1 MENHTIS
8 LISKSLNI
16 RDKQVK
22 NVIELFE
29 GGATIPFVAR
39 YRKERTNN
47 LDEVA
52 LAEIQKLN
60 QYYNDLEKRKA
71 YIIDKISS
79 EDKLT
84 SELKSKIENTYD
96 ATTLEDIYLPYK
108 SKRKTKAVVAR
119 ENGLEPLAKI
129 IMSQKSY
136 NIEESA
142 RKFLN
147 KNIDTIDEALEGAR
161 HIIAEWVNENIG
173 IRELLRNDFEKY
185 AKLKSKAV
193 KLSADKLGSKKI
205 EEAEKYSD
213 YFDYEQSI
221 SRIPSHRFLAIS
233 RAVNLGFLKIS
244 IIIDEDYTLN
254 KIYRKFIRG
263 NSDSS
268 EQIEL
273 AINDAYKRLLKPSI
287 QNELLNKIKEKS
299 DIEAIKVFEKNLS
312 QLLLASP
319 LGQKNILAID
329 PGFRTG
335 CKVVCINKNG
345 DLQHNET
352 IFPHAPQN
360 QYKQSAS
367 KIINLTKSYK
377 IEAIAIGNGTAGRET
392 ERFVK
397 GLKLKLPIFLISEDG
412 ASVYSASKIAREEF
426 GNYDVTVRGAVSIGR
441 RLMDP
446 LAELVKIDPK
456 SIGVGQYQHEV
467 NQTKLQEALD
477 NVTLSA
483 VNKVGVNLNTAG
495 KHLLAYVS
503 GLGPSLAQNIVDYR
517 SENGSFKTRKEL
529 LKVARL
535 GNKAFEQSAGFL
547 RINNAKNPLD
557 NSSIHPES
565 YKIVE
570 SIARANKVKVDE
582 LIGNKELIELIKF
595 TDYKTDTVGELTL
608 LDIKKELL
616 KPGLDPR
623 SILEEI
629 HFDDKIQTIK
639 DLNEGMEL
647 IGKVV
652 NITNFGAFVDLGIKE
667 SGLIHLSNMA
677 DRYISDPNEIVS
689 LQQAV
694 NVKIISLDINKKRI
708 GLKLLQ

>member
-1 MENHTIS
+1 MNNHTTS
-8 LISKSLNI
+8 LIAKSLNL
-16 RDKQVK
+16 RENQVN

-52 LAEIQKLN
+52 LADIQKLN
-60 QYYNDLEKRKA
+60 QYYTDLEKRKT
-71 YIIDKISS
+71 YIIDKIASD
-79 EDKLT
+79 DKLT
-84 SELKSKIENTYD
+84 SELKSKIENTFD
-96 ATTLEDIYLPYK
+96 ATALEDIYLPYK

-136 NIEESA
+136 DLEGSA
-142 RKFLN
+142 RKFVN
-147 KNIDTIDEALEGAR
+147 KNIEDVEKALEGAR

-173 IRELLRNDFEKY
+173 VRELLRNDFEKFS
-185 AKLKSKAV
+185 KLKSKVV
-193 KLSADKLGSKKI
+193 KSKI

-221 SRIPSHRFLAIS
+221 SRIPSHRFLAIT
-233 RAVNLGFLKIS
+233 RAVNLGLLKMS
-244 IIIDEDYTLN
+244 VTIDEDYTLS
-254 KIYRKFIRG
+254 KIYRKFVRG
-263 NSDSS
+263 NSESA

-287 QNELLNKIKEKS
+287 ENELLHKIKEKS
-299 DIEAIKVFEKNLS
+299 DIEAIKVFEKNLT

-352 IFPHAPQN
+352 IYPHAPQN

-367 KIINLTKSYK
+367 KIFNLVKAYK
-377 IEAIAIGNGTAGRET
+377 TEAIAIGNGTAGRET

-483 VNKVGVNLNTAG
+483 VNKVGANLNTAG

-503 GLGPSLAQNIVDYR
+503 GLGPALAQNIVDYR

-547 RINNAKNPLD
+547 RIKNAKNPLD
-557 NSSIHPES
+557 NSGIHPES
-565 YKIVE
+565 YEIVE
-570 SIARANKVKVDE
+570 KIAKANKVKVAD
-582 LIGNKELIELIKF
+582 LVGNKELIESINF
-595 TDYKTDTVGELTL
+595 ADYKTEEVGELTL
-608 LDIKKELL
+608 MDIKKELL

-629 HFDDKIQTIK
+629 HFDDKIRTIN

-647 IGKVV
+647 TGKVV

-694 NVKIISLDINKKRI
+694 NVRIISLDIPKKRI
-708 GLKLLQ
+708 GLKLL

>member
-1 MENHTIS
+1 MNNHTTS
-8 LISKSLNI
+8 LIAKSLNL
-16 RDKQVK
+16 RENQVN

-52 LAEIQKLN
+52 LADIQKLN
-60 QYYNDLEKRKA
+60 QYYTDLEKRKT
-71 YIIDKISS
+71 YIIDKIASD
-79 EDKLT
+79 DKLT
-84 SELKSKIENTYD
+84 SELKSKIENTFD
-96 ATTLEDIYLPYK
+96 ATALEDIYLPYK

-136 NIEESA
+136 DLEGSA
-142 RKFLN
+142 RKFVN
-147 KNIDTIDEALEGAR
+147 KNIEDVEKALEGAR

-173 IRELLRNDFEKY
+173 VRELLRNDFEKFS
-185 AKLKSKAV
+185 KLKSKVV
-193 KLSADKLGSKKI
+193 KSKI

-221 SRIPSHRFLAIS
+221 SRIPSHRFLAIT
-233 RAVNLGFLKIS
+233 RAVNLGLLKMS
-244 IIIDEDYTLN
+244 VTIDEDYTLS
-254 KIYRKFIRG
+254 KIYRKFVRG
-263 NSDSS
+263 NSESA

-287 QNELLNKIKEKS
+287 ENELLHKIKEKS
-299 DIEAIKVFEKNLS
+299 DIEAIKVFEKNLT

-352 IFPHAPQN
+352 IYPHAPQN

-367 KIINLTKSYK
+367 KIFNLVKAYK
-377 IEAIAIGNGTAGRET
+377 TEAIAIGNGTAGRET

-483 VNKVGVNLNTAG
+483 VNKVGANLNTAG

-503 GLGPSLAQNIVDYR
+503 GLGPALAQNIVDYR

-547 RINNAKNPLD
+547 RIKNAKNPLD
-557 NSSIHPES
+557 NSGIHPES
-565 YKIVE
+565 YEIVE
-570 SIARANKVKVDE
+570 KIAKANKVKIADLV
-582 LIGNKELIELIKF
+582 GNKELIESINF
-595 TDYKTDTVGELTL
+595 ADYKTEEVGELTL
-608 LDIKKELL
+608 MDIKIELL

-629 HFDDKIQTIK
+629 HFDDKIRTIN

-647 IGKVV
+647 TGKVV

-694 NVKIISLDINKKRI
+694 NVRIISLDIPKKRI
-708 GLKLLQ
+708 GLKLL

>member
-1 MENHTIS
+1 MDNHIIS
-8 LISKSLNI
+8 LMSKSLNI

-22 NVIELFE
+22 NTIELFD

-52 LAEIQKLN
+52 LADIQKLN
-60 QYYNDLEKRKA
+60 QYYIDLEKRKK
-71 YIIDKISS
+71 YIIDKIDS
-79 EDKLT
+79 EEKLT
-84 SELKSKIENTYD
+84 SELKSKIENTFD
-96 ATTLEDIYLPYK
+96 STVLEDIYLPFK

-119 ENGLEPLAKI
+119 DNGLEPLAKI

-136 NIEESA
+136 DLNSSA
-142 RKFLN
+142 IKFVI
-147 KNIDTIDEALEGAR
+147 KNINNTDEALEGAR
-161 HIIAEWVNENIG
+161 HIIAEWINENIG
-173 IRELLRNDFEKY
+173 VRELLRSDFEKSS
-185 AKLKSKAV
+185 KLKSKVV
-193 KLSADKLGSKKI
+193 KSKI
-205 EEAEKYSD
+205 EEADKYSD
-213 YFDYEQSI
+213 YFDYEQTI
-221 SRIPSHRFLAIS
+221 SRIPSHRFLAIT
-233 RAVNLGFLKIS
+233 RAVNLGLLKMS
-244 IIIDEDYTLN
+244 VAVDEEYILN

-263 NSDSS
+263 NSESA

-287 QNELLNKIKEKS
+287 ENELLNKIKEKS
-299 DIEAIKVFEKNLS
+299 DVDAIKVFEKNLS

-329 PGFRTG
+329 PGFKSG

-345 DLQHNET
+345 DLQHNEN
-352 IFPHAPQN
+352 IYPHPPQ
-360 QYKQSAS
+360 KQHKLASS
-367 KIINLTKSYK
+367 KIFNLTKAYK

-446 LAELVKIDPK
+446 LAELVKIDAK

-467 NQTKLQEALD
+467 NQTKLQESLD
-477 NVTLSA
+477 NATLSA

-503 GLGPSLAQNIVDYR
+503 GLGPALAQNIVDYR
-517 SENGSFKTRKEL
+517 SENGSFGTRKEL

-547 RINNAKNPLD
+547 RIKNAKNPLD
-557 NSSIHPES
+557 NSGIHPES
-565 YKIVE
+565 YELVNKIAK
-570 SIARANKVKVDE
+570 SKKIKISD
-582 LIGNKELIELIKF
+582 LIGNTELINSINFSEYSTNEIG
-595 TDYKTDTVGELTL
+595 DLTL
-608 LDIKKELL
+608 TDIKNELL

-623 SILEEI
+623 SILAEI
-629 HFDDKIQTIK
+629 SFDDNIRTIN

-647 IGKVV
+647 TGKVV

-677 DRYISDPNEIVS
+677 DRYINNPNEIVS

-694 NVKIISLDINKKRI
+694 DVRIISLEVDKKRI
-708 GLKLLQ
+708 GLKLI

>member
-1 MENHTIS
+1 MNNHTTS
-8 LISKSLNI
+8 LIAKSLNL
-16 RDKQVK
+16 RENQVN

-52 LAEIQKLN
+52 LADIQKLN
-60 QYYNDLEKRKA
+60 QYYTDLEKRKT
-71 YIIDKISS
+71 YIIDKIASD
-79 EDKLT
+79 DKLT
-84 SELKSKIENTYD
+84 SELKSKIENTFD
-96 ATTLEDIYLPYK
+96 ATALEDIYLPYK

-136 NIEESA
+136 DLEGSA
-142 RKFLN
+142 RKFVN
-147 KNIDTIDEALEGAR
+147 KNIEDVEKALEGAR

-173 IRELLRNDFEKY
+173 VRELLRNDFEKFS
-185 AKLKSKAV
+185 KLKSKVV
-193 KLSADKLGSKKI
+193 KSKI

-213 YFDYEQSI
+213 YFNYEQSI
-221 SRIPSHRFLAIS
+221 SRIPSHRFLAIT
-233 RAVNLGFLKIS
+233 RAVNLGLLKMS
-244 IIIDEDYTLN
+244 VTIDEDYTLS
-254 KIYRKFIRG
+254 KIYRKFVRG
-263 NSDSS
+263 NSESA

-287 QNELLNKIKEKS
+287 ENELLHKIKEKS
-299 DIEAIKVFEKNLS
+299 DIEAIKVFEKNLT

-352 IFPHAPQN
+352 IYPHAPQN

-367 KIINLTKSYK
+367 KIFNLVKAYK
-377 IEAIAIGNGTAGRET
+377 TEAIAIGNGTAGRET

-483 VNKVGVNLNTAG
+483 VNKVGANLNTAG

-503 GLGPSLAQNIVDYR
+503 GLGPALAQNIVDYR

-547 RINNAKNPLD
+547 RIKNAKNPLD
-557 NSSIHPES
+557 NSGIHPES
-565 YKIVE
+565 YEIVE
-570 SIARANKVKVDE
+570 KIAKANKVKVAD
-582 LIGNKELIELIKF
+582 LVGNKELIESINF
-595 TDYKTDTVGELTL
+595 ADYKTEEVGELTL
-608 LDIKKELL
+608 MDIKKELL

-629 HFDDKIQTIK
+629 HFDDKIRTIN

-647 IGKVV
+647 TGKVV

-694 NVKIISLDINKKRI
+694 NVRIISLDIPKKRI
-708 GLKLLQ
+708 GLKLL

>member
-1 MENHTIS
+1 MEGHIIS

-16 RDKQVK
+16 RDNQVK
-22 NVIELFE
+22 NTIELFD

-52 LAEIQKLN
+52 LADIQKLN
-60 QYYNDLEKRKA
+60 QYYTDLEKRKK
-71 YIIDKISS
+71 YIIDKINS
-79 EDKLT
+79 EEKLT
-84 SELKSKIENTYD
+84 SELKLKIESTFD
-96 ATTLEDIYLPYK
+96 STVLEDIYLPFK

-136 NIEESA
+136 DLNGSA
-142 RKFLN
+142 RKFVN
-147 KNIDTIDEALEGAR
+147 KSVENTDIALEGAR

-173 IRELLRNDFEKY
+173 VRELLRNDFDKFS
-185 AKLKSKAV
+185 KLKSKVV
-193 KLSADKLGSKKI
+193 KSKI

-213 YFDYEQSI
+213 YFDYEQSM
-221 SRIPSHRFLAIS
+221 SRIPSHRFLAIT
-233 RAVNLGFLKIS
+233 RAVNLGLLKMS
-244 IIIDEDYTLN
+244 VVIDEEYTLN
-254 KIYRKFIRG
+254 KIYRKFTRG
-263 NSDSS
+263 NSESA

-287 QNELLNKIKEKS
+287 ENELLNKIKEKS
-299 DIEAIKVFEKNLS
+299 DIDAIKVFEKNLS

-329 PGFRTG
+329 PGFRSG

-345 DLQHNET
+345 DLIHNEN
-352 IFPHAPQN
+352 IYPHPPQN
-360 QYKQSAS
+360 QYKLASS
-367 KIINLTKSYK
+367 KIFNLTKSYK

-397 GLKLKLPIFLISEDG
+397 GLKIKLPIFLISEDG

-446 LAELVKIDPK
+446 LAELVKIDAK

-483 VNKVGVNLNTAG
+483 VNKVGVNINTAG

-503 GLGPSLAQNIVDYR
+503 GLGPALAQNIVDYR
-517 SENGSFKTRKEL
+517 SQNGSFETRKEL

-547 RINNAKNPLD
+547 RIKNAKNPLD
-557 NSSIHPES
+557 NSGIHPES
-565 YKIVE
+565 YELVNKIAK
-570 SIARANKVKVDE
+570 SKNIKISE
-582 LIGNKELIELIKF
+582 LIGNKELINSINFSEYS
-595 TDYKTDTVGELTL
+595 TNEVGELTL
-608 LDIKKELL
+608 ADIKLELL

-623 SILEEI
+623 SIVAEI
-629 HFDDKIQTIK
+629 RFDDNIRTIN

-647 IGKVV
+647 TGKVV

-694 NVKIISLDINKKRI
+694 NVRIISLEIDKKRI
-708 GLKLLQ
+708 GLKLL

>member
-1 MENHTIS
+1 MESNIIS

-22 NVIELFE
+22 NTIELFE
-29 GGATIPFVAR
+29 GGATIPFIAR
-39 YRKERTNN
+39 YRKESTNN
-47 LDEVA
+47 LDEVV
-52 LAEIQKLN
+52 LADIQKLN
-60 QYYNDLEKRKA
+60 QYYSDLEKRKK
-71 YIIDKISS
+71 YIIDKINS
-79 EDKLT
+79 EKKLT
-84 SELKSKIENTYD
+84 SELESKINNTFD
-96 ATTLEDIYLPYK
+96 STVLEDIYLPFK

-119 ENGLEPLAKI
+119 DNGLEPLAKI

-136 NIEESA
+136 NLEASSN
-142 RKFLN
+142 KFIN
-147 KNIDTIDEALEGAR
+147 ENIINIDDALEGAR

-173 IRELLRNDFEKY
+173 VRELLRNDFYKFS
-185 AKLKSKAV
+185 KLKSKVV
-193 KLSADKLGSKKI
+193 KSKI
-205 EEAEKYSD
+205 EEADKYSD
-213 YFDYEQSI
+213 YFDYEQSLL
-221 SRIPSHRFLAIS
+221 RIPSHRFLAIT
-233 RAVNLGFLKIS
+233 RAVNLGLLKMSVIV
-244 IIIDEDYTLN
+244 DEEYILN
-254 KIYRKFIRG
+254 KIYRKFTKG
-263 NSDSS
+263 NSESS

-287 QNELLNKIKEKS
+287 ENELLNKIKEKS
-299 DIEAIKVFEKNLS
+299 DIDAIKVFEKNLS

-329 PGFRTG
+329 PGFKSG

-345 DLQHNET
+345 DLQHNEN
-352 IFPHAPQN
+352 IYPHPPQN
-360 QYKQSAS
+360 QYKLASS
-367 KIINLTKSYK
+367 KIFNLAKSYK

-446 LAELVKIDPK
+446 LAELVKIDAK

-503 GLGPSLAQNIVDYR
+503 GLGPTLAQNIVDYR
-517 SENGSFKTRKEL
+517 SENGSFETRKEL

-547 RINNAKNPLD
+547 RIKNAKNPLD
-557 NSSIHPES
+557 NSGIHPES
-565 YKIVE
+565 YDLVGEIAKSKKINI
-570 SIARANKVKVDE
+570 SE
-582 LIGNKELIELIKF
+582 LIGNNEIINSIDFSEFSANEI
-595 TDYKTDTVGELTL
+595 GELTL
-608 LDIKKELL
+608 SDIKLELL

-629 HFDDKIQTIK
+629 RFDDNIRTIN

-647 IGKVV
+647 TGKIV

-689 LQQAV
+689 IQQAV
-694 NVKIISLDINKKRI
+694 NVRIISLEINKKRI
-708 GLKLLQ
+708 GLKLI

>member
-1 MENHTIS
+1 MTNNIIT
-8 LISKSLNI
+8 LISRNLNVRENQI
-16 RDKQVK
+16 R
-22 NVIELFE
+22 NTIELFE
-29 GGATIPFVAR
+29 GGASIPFIAR

-52 LAEIQKLN
+52 LQDIQKLN
-60 QYYNDLEKRKA
+60 QYYKDIEKRKT
-71 YIIDKISS
+71 YIIEKISS
-79 EDKLT
+79 DGKLDN
-84 SELKSKIENTYD
+84 ELKRKIEDTFD
-96 ATTLEDIYLPYK
+96 ANTLEDIYLPFK

-119 ENGLEPLAKI
+119 ENGLEDLAKI
-129 IMSQKSY
+129 IMSQNSRDIY
-136 NIEESA
+136 ISA
-142 RKFLN
+142 EKFLN
-147 KNIDTIDEALEGAR
+147 NNIKTSDEALEGAR
-161 HIIAEWVNENIG
+161 HIIAEWVNENISV
-173 IRELLRNDFEKY
+173 RELLRSDFEKF
-185 AKLKSKAV
+185 AKLKSKIV
-193 KLSADKLGSKKI
+193 KSKI
-205 EEAEKYSD
+205 SEAEKYSD

-233 RAVNLGFLKIS
+233 RAANLGFLKASIS
-244 IIIDEDYTLN
+244 IDEDFTLS
-254 KIYRKFIRG
+254 KINRKYIRS
-263 NSDSS
+263 NNDSS
-268 EQIEL
+268 SQIEI
-273 AINDAYKRLLKPSI
+273 AIKDAFKRLLKPSI
-287 QNELLNKIKEKS
+287 ENELLNKIKDKS

-329 PGFRTG
+329 PGFKSG

-345 DLQHNET
+345 DLIHNEN
-352 IFPHAPQN
+352 IYPHPPQK
-360 QYKQSAS
+360 QYKQAGS
-367 KIINLTKSYK
+367 KVFNLCSTYK
-377 IEAIAIGNGTAGRET
+377 VEAIAIGNGTAGRET

-412 ASVYSASKIAREEF
+412 ASVYSASKIARDEF
-426 GNYDVTVRGAVSIGR
+426 PSYDITVRGAVSIGR

-517 SENGSFKTRKEL
+517 SENGSFKSRKEL

-547 RINNAKNPLD
+547 RIKNAKNPLD
-557 NSSIHPES
+557 NSGIHPES
-565 YKIVE
+565 YPIVNL
-570 SIARANKVKVDE
+570 IAKSQNVNISKLLNNKDIIEQIDFKDFSTDIIGLPT
-582 LIGNKELIELIKF
+582 LI
-595 TDYKTDTVGELTL
+595 
-608 LDIKKELL
+608 DIKEELL

-623 SILEEI
+623 SILEEH
-629 HFDDKIQTIK
+629 HFDEKIQTIN

-647 IGKVV
+647 TGKVV

-689 LQQAV
+689 LQQIV
-694 NVKIISLDINKKRI
+694 NIRIISLDIAKKRI
-708 GLKLLQ
+708 GLKLLS

>member
-1 MENHTIS
+1 MENHIIS
-8 LISKSLNI
+8 LIAKSLNI
-16 RDKQVK
+16 RENQVK

-60 QYYNDLEKRKA
+60 QYYSDLEKRKA
-71 YIIDKISS
+71 YIIEKIKSD
-79 EDKLT
+79 DKLT

-96 ATTLEDIYLPYK
+96 ATALEDIYLPYK

-136 NIEESA
+136 DLQGSA
-142 RKFLN
+142 SKFVN
-147 KNIDTIDEALEGAR
+147 KNIENVDKALEGAR
-161 HIIAEWVNENIG
+161 HIIAEWVNENIAV
-173 IRELLRNDFEKY
+173 RELLRNDFEKF
-185 AKLKSKAV
+185 AKLKSKRV
-193 KLSADKLGSKKI
+193 KLNADKAKDKI

-233 RAVNLGFLKIS
+233 RAVNLGFLKMS
-244 IIIDEDYTLN
+244 ITIDEEYTLN

-263 NSDSS
+263 NSESA

-287 QNELLNKIKEKS
+287 ENELLNKIKEKS

-352 IFPHAPQN
+352 IYPHAPKN

-367 KIINLTKSYK
+367 KIFNLVKAYK
-377 IEAIAIGNGTAGRET
+377 TEAIAIGNGTAGRET

-503 GLGPSLAQNIVDYR
+503 GLGPALAQNIVDYR
-517 SENGSFKTRKEL
+517 SKNGSFSTRKEL

-547 RINNAKNPLD
+547 RIKNAKNPLD
-557 NSSIHPES
+557 NSGIHPES
-565 YKIVE
+565 YSIVE
-570 SIARANKVKVDE
+570 NIAKANKVKVAD
-582 LIGNKELIELIKF
+582 LVGNKELIESINF
-595 TDYKTDTVGELTL
+595 ADYKTDEIGELTL
-608 LDIKKELL
+608 ADIKKELL

-629 HFDDKIQTIK
+629 HFDDNIQTIN

-647 IGKVV
+647 LGKVV

-677 DRYISDPNEIVS
+677 DRYVSDPNEIVS

-694 NVKIISLDINKKRI
+694 NVRIISLDIPKKRI
-708 GLKLLQ
+708 GLKLLD

>member
-1 MENHTIS
+1 MDNHIIS

-16 RDKQVK
+16 RDNQVK
-22 NVIELFE
+22 NTIELFD

-52 LAEIQKLN
+52 LADIQKLN
-60 QYYNDLEKRKA
+60 QYYTDLEKRKK
-71 YIIDKISS
+71 YIIDKIKSD
-79 EDKLT
+79 EKLT
-84 SELKSKIENTYD
+84 SDLKSRIENTFD
-96 ATTLEDIYLPYK
+96 STELEDIYLPFK

-136 NIEESA
+136 DLEASS

-147 KNIDTIDEALEGAR
+147 KSVDDTDVALEGAR
-161 HIIAEWVNENIG
+161 HIIAEWINENIG
-173 IRELLRNDFEKY
+173 VRELLRNDFEKFS
-185 AKLKSKAV
+185 KLKSKVV
-193 KLSADKLGSKKI
+193 KSKI
-205 EEAEKYSD
+205 EDAEKYSD
-213 YFDYEQSI
+213 YFDYEQTI
-221 SRIPSHRFLAIS
+221 SRIPSHHFLAIS
-233 RAVNLGFLKIS
+233 RAVNLGFLKMS
-244 IIIDEDYTLN
+244 IVVDEEYILN
-254 KIYRKFIRG
+254 KIYRKFTKG
-263 NSDSS
+263 NSESA
-268 EQIEL
+268 EQIEI

-287 QNELLNKIKEKS
+287 ENELLNKIKEKS
-299 DIEAIKVFEKNLS
+299 DVDAIKVFEKNLS

-329 PGFRTG
+329 PGFKSG

-345 DLQHNET
+345 DLIHNEN
-352 IFPHAPQN
+352 IYPHPPQN
-360 QYKQSAS
+360 QYKLASS
-367 KIINLTKSYK
+367 KIFNLAKSYK

-397 GLKLKLPIFLISEDG
+397 GLKLKLPLFLISEDG

-503 GLGPSLAQNIVDYR
+503 GLGPALAQNIVDYR
-517 SENGSFKTRKEL
+517 SENGSFNTRKEL

-547 RINNAKNPLD
+547 RIKNAKNPLD
-557 NSSIHPES
+557 NSGIHPES
-565 YKIVE
+565 YELVNKIAK
-570 SIARANKVKVDE
+570 SKNIKLSE
-582 LIGNKELIELIKF
+582 LIGNNELINSINFSEYSTNEI
-595 TDYKTDTVGELTL
+595 GELTL
-608 LDIKKELL
+608 ADIKSELL

-629 HFDDKIQTIK
+629 HFDDNIRTIN

-647 IGKVV
+647 TGKVV

-694 NVKIISLDINKKRI
+694 NVRIISLDIEKKRI
-708 GLKLLQ
+708 GLKLL

>member
-1 MENHTIS
+1 MSNHTIS

-16 RDKQVK
+16 RDNQVK

-52 LAEIQKLN
+52 LADIQKLN
-60 QYYNDLEKRKA
+60 QYYTDLEKRKT

-79 EDKLT
+79 DDKLT
-84 SELKSKIENTYD
+84 SELKSKIENTFD
-96 ATTLEDIYLPYK
+96 ATALEDIYLPYK

-136 NIEESA
+136 DLESSS
-142 RKFLN
+142 RKFVN
-147 KNIDTIDEALEGAR
+147 KNIEDIDQALEGAR

-173 IRELLRNDFEKY
+173 VRELLRTDFEKFS
-185 AKLKSKAV
+185 KLKSKVV
-193 KLSADKLGSKKI
+193 KSKI
-205 EEAEKYSD
+205 EEAEKYTD

-221 SRIPSHRFLAIS
+221 SRIPSHRFLAIT
-233 RAVNLGFLKIS
+233 RAVSQGLLKMS
-244 IIIDEDYTLN
+244 VTIDEDYTLN
-254 KIYRKFIRG
+254 KIYRKFVRG
-263 NSDSS
+263 NNESA

-287 QNELLNKIKEKS
+287 ENELLNKIKEKS
-299 DIEAIKVFEKNLS
+299 DVEAIKVFEKNLT

-352 IFPHAPQN
+352 IYPHAPQN
-360 QYKQSAS
+360 QYKQSGS
-367 KIINLTKSYK
+367 KIFNLVKAYK
-377 IEAIAIGNGTAGRET
+377 TEAIAIGNGTAGRET

-483 VNKVGVNLNTAG
+483 VNKVGANLNTAG

-503 GLGPSLAQNIVDYR
+503 GLGPALAQNIVDYR

-547 RINNAKNPLD
+547 RIKGANNPLD
-557 NSSIHPES
+557 NSGIHPES
-565 YKIVE
+565 YGIVE
-570 SIARANKVKVDE
+570 KIAKANKVKVAD
-582 LIGNKELIELIKF
+582 LVGNKELIESINF
-595 TDYKTDTVGELTL
+595 TDYKTDEVGELTL
-608 LDIKKELL
+608 MDIKKELL

-629 HFDDKIQTIK
+629 HFDDKIQTIG

-647 IGKVV
+647 TGKIV

-694 NVKIISLDINKKRI
+694 NIRIISLDIPKKRI
-708 GLKLLQ
+708 GLKLLG